1 MLVRIVRRC
10 FAKIRISRAQKQF
23 LFAFCRGGVS
33 ETELKIRIYPYR
45 STAPDYKEP
54 AKDRNTTH
62 PIYDRLM
69 DLCIRNCGIPRP
81 IKEFLEIP
89 IKIEHCE
96 VFPLRPSAAEV

>member
-1 MLVRIVRRC
+1 L
-10 FAKIRISRAQKQF
+10 
-23 LFAFCRGGVS
+23 
-33 ETELKIRIYPYR
+33 
-45 STAPDYKEP
+45 DYKEP

-89 IKIEHCE
+89 IKI
-96 VFPLRPSAAEV
+96 VFPLRPSAAEVWKAGWSFAK